1 MNELIM
7 TGYVATEPEINEF
20 KRKRRKNKKTPQYGL
35 AANFRISVKR
45 SFKKKDGKKYD
56 YFCCSAFDKSA
67 EYIEEYIEEGDYI
80 GIHGTL
86 LNDNYENDDGDM
98 VYKDQITVIR
108 IELLR
113 KRNDEEE
120 EYEDEEG
127 TEDDYDDDDYED
139 NDYEEEEYEDD
150 YEDDYEDNEEEADE
164 DEEYEEEKGYRRSVR
179 KTNKNTASSYK
190 RNSKQKKNS
199 PKKRTESRKREK
211 AKSERR
217 NRQAK
222 RRSPERKRSDGRKR
236 NLVDEEFERVQES
249 EYNNYGFD

>member
-20 KRKRRKNKKTPQYGL
+20 KRKRRRNKKTPQYGL

-56 YFCCSAFDKSA
+56 YFSCSAFDKSA

-98 VYKDQITVIR
+98 VYKDKITVLR

-120 EYEDEEG
+120 GYDYEEEP
-127 TEDDYDDDDYED
+127 ED
-139 NDYEEEEYEDD
+139 NDYDDEEYEEDDYENDYEDDEYEEEELEEEEYEE
-150 YEDDYEDNEEEADE
+150 ED
-164 DEEYEEEKGYRRSVR
+164 RRSVR
-179 KTNKNTASSYK
+179 KPNRNTTTSYK
-190 RNSKQKKNS
+190 RSSRQKKTA
-199 PKKRTESRKREK
+199 PKKRSEQRKR
-211 AKSERR
+211 AKENSERR
-217 NRQAK
+217 KRQGK
-222 RRSPERKRSDGRKR
+222 RSAPERKRGDSRKR

>member
-127 TEDDYDDDDYED
+127 TEDDYDDD
-139 NDYEEEEYEDD
+139 YEEEEYEDD

-211 AKSERR
+211 ANSERR
-217 NRQAK
+217 NRQVK

>member
-20 KRKRRKNKKTPQYGL
+20 KRKRRRNKKTPQYGL

-56 YFCCSAFDKSA
+56 YFSCSAFDKSA

-98 VYKDQITVIR
+98 VYKDKITVLR

-120 EYEDEEG
+120 GY
-127 TEDDYDDDDYED
+127 
-139 NDYEEEEYEDD
+139 DYEEEPEDMMMK
-150 YEDDYEDNEEEADE
+150 NM
-164 DEEYEEEKGYRRSVR
+164 K
-179 KTNKNTASSYK
+179 KTTTRMTMKMMSMKK
-190 RNSKQKKNS
+190 RNWRKKS
-199 PKKRTESRKREK
+199 TKRKKKDIAE
-211 AKSERR
+211 
-217 NRQAK
+217 
-222 RRSPERKRSDGRKR
+222 
-236 NLVDEEFERVQES
+236 V
-249 EYNNYGFD
+249 

>member
-20 KRKRRKNKKTPQYGL
+20 KRKRRRNKKTPQYGL

-56 YFCCSAFDKSA
+56 YFSCSAFDKSA

-98 VYKDQITVIR
+98 VYKDKITVLR

-120 EYEDEEG
+120 GYDYEEEP
-127 TEDDYDDDDYED
+127 ED
-139 NDYEEEEYEDD
+139 NDYDDEEYEEDDYENDYEDDEDDEYEEEELEEEEYE
-150 YEDDYEDNEEEADE
+150 
-164 DEEYEEEKGYRRSVR
+164 EEEKGYRRSVR
-179 KTNKNTASSYK
+179 KPNRNTTTSYK
-190 RNSKQKKNS
+190 RSSRQKKTA
-199 PKKRTESRKREK
+199 PKKRSEQRKR
-211 AKSERR
+211 AKENSERR
-217 NRQAK
+217 KRQGK
-222 RRSPERKRSDGRKR
+222 RSAPERKRGDSRKR

>member
-7 TGYVATEPEINEF
+7 TGYVATEPEF
-20 KRKRRKNKKTPQYGL
+20 KRKRRRNKKTPQYGL

-56 YFCCSAFDKSA
+56 YFSCSAFDKSA

-98 VYKDQITVIR
+98 VYKDKITVLR

-120 EYEDEEG
+120 GYDYEEEP
-127 TEDDYDDDDYED
+127 ED
-139 NDYEEEEYEDD
+139 NDYDDEEYEEEELEEEEYE
-150 YEDDYEDNEEEADE
+150 
-164 DEEYEEEKGYRRSVR
+164 EEEKGYRRSVR
-179 KTNKNTASSYK
+179 KPNRNTTTSYK
-190 RNSKQKKNS
+190 RSSRQKKTA
-199 PKKRTESRKREK
+199 PKKRSEQRKR
-211 AKSERR
+211 AKENSERR
-217 NRQAK
+217 KRQGK
-222 RRSPERKRSDGRKR
+222 RSAPERKRGDSRKR

>member
-20 KRKRRKNKKTPQYGL
+20 KRKRRRNKKTPQYGL

-56 YFCCSAFDKSA
+56 YFSCSAFDKSA

-98 VYKDQITVIR
+98 VYKDKITVLR

-120 EYEDEEG
+120 GYDYEEEP
-127 TEDDYDDDDYED
+127 ED
-139 NDYEEEEYEDD
+139 NDYD
-150 YEDDYEDNEEEADE
+150 
-164 DEEYEEEKGYRRSVR
+164 DEEYEEDDYENDYEDDEYEEDKEAAGKR
-179 KTNKNTASSYK
+179 KQ
-190 RNSKQKKNS
+190 RLKKDLS
-199 PKKRTESRKREK
+199 REK
-211 AKSERR
+211 
-217 NRQAK
+217 
-222 RRSPERKRSDGRKR
+222 ERKKIQKEGSDKEREVHRSE
-236 NLVDEEFERVQES
+236 NAVIVENVTW
-249 EYNNYGFD
+249 

>member
-120 EYEDEEG
+120 EYEDEEE
-127 TEDDYDDDDYED
+127 TEDDYEDD
-139 NDYEEEEYEDD
+139 DYEEEEYEDD

-199 PKKRTESRKREK
+199 PKKRTELRKREK
-211 AKSERR
+211 ANSERR

>member
-20 KRKRRKNKKTPQYGL
+20 KRKRRRNKKTPQYGL

-56 YFCCSAFDKSA
+56 YFSCSAFDKSA

-98 VYKDQITVIR
+98 VYKDKITVLR

-120 EYEDEEG
+120 GYDYEE
-127 TEDDYDDDDYED
+127 ED
-139 NDYEEEEYEDD
+139 NDYDDEEYEEDDYENDYEDDEYEEEELEEEEYE
-150 YEDDYEDNEEEADE
+150 
-164 DEEYEEEKGYRRSVR
+164 EEEKGYRRSVR
-179 KTNKNTASSYK
+179 KPNRNTTTSYK
-190 RNSKQKKNS
+190 RSSRQKKTA
-199 PKKRTESRKREK
+199 PKKRSEQRKRKFRKKEATRKEK
-211 AKSERR
+211 CTGAKTR
-217 NRQAK
+217 
-222 RRSPERKRSDGRKR
+222 
-236 NLVDEEFERVQES
+236 
-249 EYNNYGFD
+249 

>member
-20 KRKRRKNKKTPQYGL
+20 KRKRRRNKKTPQYGL

-56 YFCCSAFDKSA
+56 YFSCSAFDKSA

-98 VYKDQITVIR
+98 VYKDKITVLR

-113 KRNDEEE
+113 KRND
-120 EYEDEEG
+120 
-127 TEDDYDDDDYED
+127 T
-139 NDYEEEEYEDD
+139 
-150 YEDDYEDNEEEADE
+150 
-164 DEEYEEEKGYRRSVR
+164 R
-179 KTNKNTASSYK
+179 KSQRTTIMMMKNKKKPTTRMTMKMMIMKK
-190 RNSKQKKNS
+190 RNWRKKS
-199 PKKRTESRKREK
+199 TKRKKKDIAE
-211 AKSERR
+211 
-217 NRQAK
+217 
-222 RRSPERKRSDGRKR
+222 
-236 NLVDEEFERVQES
+236 V
-249 EYNNYGFD
+249 

>member
-20 KRKRRKNKKTPQYGL
+20 KRKRRRNKKTPQYGL

-56 YFCCSAFDKSA
+56 YFSCSAFDKSA

-98 VYKDQITVIR
+98 VYKDKITVLR

-120 EYEDEEG
+120 GY
-127 TEDDYDDDDYED
+127 DYED
-139 NDYEEEEYEDD
+139 YENDYEDDEYEEEELEEEEYE
-150 YEDDYEDNEEEADE
+150 
-164 DEEYEEEKGYRRSVR
+164 EEEKGYRRSVR
-179 KTNKNTASSYK
+179 KPNRNTTTSYK
-190 RNSKQKKNS
+190 RSSRQKKTA
-199 PKKRTESRKREK
+199 PKKRSEQRKR
-211 AKSERR
+211 AKENSERR
-217 NRQAK
+217 KRQGK
-222 RRSPERKRSDGRKR
+222 RSAPERKRGDSRKR

>member
-120 EYEDEEG
+120 EYED
-127 TEDDYDDDDYED
+127 
-139 NDYEEEEYEDD
+139 D

-211 AKSERR
+211 ANSERR

>member
-127 TEDDYDDDDYED
+127 TEDDYD
-139 NDYEEEEYEDD
+139 EEEYEDD

-211 AKSERR
+211 ANSERR
-217 NRQAK
+217 NRQVK

>member
-127 TEDDYDDDDYED
+127 TEDDYDDDDYE
-139 NDYEEEEYEDD
+139 EEEYEDD

>member
-20 KRKRRKNKKTPQYGL
+20 KRKRRRNKKTPQYGL

-56 YFCCSAFDKSA
+56 YFSCSAFDKSA

-98 VYKDQITVIR
+98 VYKDKITVLR

-120 EYEDEEG
+120 GYDYEEES
-127 TEDDYDDDDYED
+127 ED
-139 NDYEEEEYEDD
+139 NDYDDEEYEEDD
-150 YEDDYEDNEEEADE
+150 YENDYEDDEYEEEE
-164 DEEYEEEKGYRRSVR
+164 LEEEEEEKGYRRSVR
-179 KTNKNTASSYK
+179 KPNRNTTTSYK
-190 RNSKQKKNS
+190 RSSRQKKTA
-199 PKKRTESRKREK
+199 PKKRSEQRKR
-211 AKSERR
+211 AKENSERR
-217 NRQAK
+217 KRQGK
-222 RRSPERKRSDGRKR
+222 RSAPERKRGDSRKR

>member
-120 EYEDEEG
+120 EYED
-127 TEDDYDDDDYED
+127 
-139 NDYEEEEYEDD
+139 D

>member
-1 MNELIM
+1 MNELII

-20 KRKRRKNKKTPQYGL
+20 KRKRRRNKKTPQYGL

-56 YFCCSAFDKSA
+56 YFSCSAFDKSA

-98 VYKDQITVIR
+98 VYKDKITVLR

-120 EYEDEEG
+120 GYDYEEES
-127 TEDDYDDDDYED
+127 ED
-139 NDYEEEEYEDD
+139 NDYDDEEYEEDDYENDYEDDEYEEEELEEEEYEK
-150 YEDDYEDNEEEADE
+150 
-164 DEEYEEEKGYRRSVR
+164 EEKGYRRSVR
-179 KTNKNTASSYK
+179 KPNRNTTTSYK
-190 RNSKQKKNS
+190 RSSRQKKTA
-199 PKKRTESRKREK
+199 PKKRSEQRKR
-211 AKSERR
+211 AKENSERR
-217 NRQAK
+217 KRQGK
-222 RRSPERKRSDGRKR
+222 RSAPERKRGDSRKR